1 MALVTLGALT
11 LIGWRV
17 NILGI
22 RTASPVASVAA
33 AFDPPPSYPGYEWMR
48 NGHPVSPE
56 ELVTAAGPAH
66 CGGQSA
72 TYLTIGWPLGTVSTT
87 SAQARLYIR
96 DPNGV
101 VSPSY
106 RQLLGLHATLPSDA
120 RPTGYSYGSIKL
132 YLSPSDQDQAIY
144 VIGPAGA
151 ERWPRSDPMALC
163 S

>member
-1 MALVTLGALT
+1 M
-11 LIGWRV
+11 
-17 NILGI
+17 
-22 RTASPVASVAA
+22 AA
-33 AFDPPPSYPGYEWMR
+33 AFDPPPSYPGYEWTR
-48 NGHPVSPE
+48 NGHPVTPE

-66 CGGQSA
+66 CGAQSA

-87 SAQARLYIR
+87 SAEARLYIR

-144 VIGPAGA
+144 MIGPAGA